1 VVALQVPDRF
11 LVAFSYAGEQRDVV
25 EPMADGVAQ
34 ILGEGYVFFAP
45 WWEHYL
51 AGTDADL
58 KLQQIYTTA
67 VLTVVCVSGR
77 YGEKVWTLAEWQAI
91 NARVMQARA
100 SAGEAQKLGVLPV
113 RVGDGDPPGLFANT
127 IAPDVRGR
135 TAADRTA
142 LVLDRF
148 RLIGGASAARIAAA
162 TAAGHR
168 VHVVEHGD
176 TLDRLSGH
184 YLGSSTE
191 WRSIAHANGLID
203 PLALAVGDV
212 LIIPERET
220 EDA

>member
-1 VVALQVPDRF
+1 MVALQVPDRF
-11 LVAFSYAGEQRDVV
+11 HVAFSYAGEQRDVV

-34 ILGEGYVFFAP
+34 VLGQGYVFFAP

-58 KLQQIYTTA
+58 KLQHIYTTA

-91 NARVMQARA
+91 NARAMQARA
-100 SAGEAQKLGVLPV
+100 STGEAEKLGVLPV

-135 TAADRTA
+135 TGVDCAA

-148 RLIGGASAARIAAA
+148 RLIGGASAAGAVTLA
-162 TAAGHR
+162 AAGHR
-168 VHVVEHGD
+168 VHVVEAGD
-176 TLDRLSGH
+176 TLDRLSGR
-184 YLGSSTE
+184 YLGAALE
-191 WRSIAHANGLID
+191 WRSIARANGITD
-203 PLALAVGDV
+203 PLAIGRGDV
-212 LIIPERET
+212 LIIPEQRT
-220 EDA
+220 SGG

>member
-1 VVALQVPDRF
+1 MVALQVPDRF
-11 LVAFSYAGEQRDVV
+11 LVAFSYAGEQRDIV
-25 EPMADGVAQ
+25 EPMADSVAQ
-34 ILGEGYVFFAP
+34 HLGQGYVFFAP

-100 SAGEAQKLGVLPV
+100 SAVESERLGVLPV
-113 RVGDGDPPGLFANT
+113 RVGDGDPPGLF
-127 IAPDVRGR
+127 R
-135 TAADRTA
+135 
-142 LVLDRF
+142 LV
-148 RLIGGASAARIAAA
+148 GGASAARVAAA
-162 TAAGHR
+162 TAGGHR
-168 VHVVEHGD
+168 VHVVEDGD
-176 TLDRLSGH
+176 TLDRLSGR
-184 YLGSSTE
+184 YLGSSAD
-191 WRSIAHANGLID
+191 WRQIAFANGILD
-203 PLALAVGDV
+203 PLAIMPGDI

>member
-1 VVALQVPDRF
+1 MVALQVPDRF
-11 LVAFSYAGEQRDVV
+11 LVAFSYAGEQRDIV
-25 EPMADGVAQ
+25 EPMADSVAQ
-34 ILGEGYVFFAP
+34 HLGQGYVFFAP

-100 SAGEAQKLGVLPV
+100 SAVESEKLGVLPV
-113 RVGDGDPPGLFANT
+113 RVGDGDPPGLFSNT

-135 TAADRTA
+135 TGTDRAA

-148 RLIGGASAARIAAA
+148 RLVGGASAARVAAA
-162 TAAGHR
+162 TAGGHR
-168 VHVVEHGD
+168 VHVVEDGD
-176 TLDRLSGH
+176 TLDRLSGR
-184 YLGSSTE
+184 YLGSSAD
-191 WRSIAHANGLID
+191 WRHIAHANGILD
-203 PLALAVGDV
+203 PLAIMAGDI